1 MSPSQPYEAL
11 ARSLERELE
20 LLGEGALDELA
31 ALHAERAALLES
43 LPAVPPA
50 DARPALQRAVLMNKR
65 VEIEI
70 MRRREALLLESANVE
85 RVGRTARGYAAAVES
100 RPQLQATA

>member
-20 LLGEGALDELA
+20 LIGDGALDELA
-31 ALHAERAALLES
+31 ALRAERAALLDG

-50 DARPALQRAVLMNKR
+50 DARPALQRAALMNKR

-70 MRRREALLLESANVE
+70 LRRREALLLEAANVE
-85 RVGRTARGYAAAVES
+85 RVGRTARGYAPTVEK
-100 RPQLQATA
+100 RPHVQATA